1 METAFKGTMFCSFT
15 LFLFCDKNTNLNFCI
30 CKGYLIENILQL
42 LPGLQFDMC
51 YVIKAR
57 VEFEIAEVTRFA
69 IKNVDLK
76 ILEHSLEYLY
86 SDVICV

>member
-42 LPGLQFDMC
+42 LPGL
-51 YVIKAR
+51 
-57 VEFEIAEVTRFA
+57 
-69 IKNVDLK
+69 
-76 ILEHSLEYLY
+76 
-86 SDVICV
+86 